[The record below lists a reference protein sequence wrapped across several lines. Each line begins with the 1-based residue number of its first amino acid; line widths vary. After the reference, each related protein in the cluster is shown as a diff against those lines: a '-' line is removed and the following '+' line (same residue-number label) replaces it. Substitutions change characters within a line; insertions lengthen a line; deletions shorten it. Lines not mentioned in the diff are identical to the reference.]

1 MTCTSKRTYLLI
13 SAVFLLPA
21 LIVHGQAK
29 IGYIDSQKI
38 LATYAP
44 AVDAEKQLEAE
55 NKKWMDSLQKMETD
69 FQTRQEELEKQS
81 LLLSEE
87 KKKEKTQELQQL
99 ALEAQQYQNEKWGE
113 QGEYFKLREQL
124 LKPIFDQINVA
135 INVVGEDEGFHFIFD
150 AVAGNL
156 VFAKEEFDVT
166 DKVLQILEKKTTSE
180 NTQ

>member
-1 MTCTSKRTYLLI
+1 
-13 SAVFLLPA
+13 
-21 LIVHGQAK
+21 
-29 IGYIDSQKI
+29 
-38 LATYAP
+38 
-44 AVDAEKQLEAE
+44 
-55 NKKWMDSLQKMETD
+55 MDSLQKMETD